1 MIQDTIRIIGVPM
14 DLGAGRRGVDMG
26 PSAIRAAGL
35 HQRIK
40 ELGYK
45 VEDAGNVFTTEP
57 EERKPKDP
65 KLKYADEVLAGCKD
79 LADRVDKAVK
89 DGVTPVVLGGDHS
102 IAIGTQAG
110 LARHSKR
117 RGLIWF
123 DAHADFN
130 TVDTS
135 PSGNIHGMPVSA
147 ILGLGHPR
155 LADFDQP
162 GPKLDAR
169 NVVLVGLRSVDKKEA
184 EILTDSRVTYYTM
197 RDVDEMGLSAVVD
210 EALQR
215 AGKGVDHVH
224 LSFDLDVV
232 DPRWAPGTGTTVQGG
247 LTYRESHL
255 AMEILSDSG
264 TLSSLEFVEVN
275 PLLDTNNATGD
286 FTVGLICSALGKSIV
301 QPERKGAPKARTS
314 ARRLDAIG

>member
-1 MIQDTIRIIGVPM
+1 MLSDTIRIIGVPM

-26 PSAIRAAGL
+26 PSAMRAANL
-35 HQRIK
+35 HARVK
-40 ELGYK
+40 DLGYK
-45 VEDAGNVFTTEP
+45 VQDAGNVFTIEP

-65 KLKYADEVLAGCKD
+65 KLKYVDEVLAACKE

-89 DGVTPVVLGGDHS
+89 DGATPLVLGGDHS
-102 IAIGTQAG
+102 IAIGTNAG
-110 LARHSKR
+110 LSRHTKR

-130 TVDTS
+130 TNESS

-147 ILGLGHPR
+147 ILGMGHPR

-162 GPKLDAR
+162 GPKLDPK
-169 NVVLVGLRSVDKKEA
+169 NVVYVGLRSVDRQEA

-197 RDVDEMGLSAVVD
+197 KDIDQMGMAKVME
-210 EALQR
+210 EALQKVS
-215 AGKGVDHVH
+215 KGVDQVH

-255 AMEILSDSG
+255 AMEMLSDSG
-264 TLSSLEFVEVN
+264 LLSSLEFVEVN
-275 PLLDTNNATGD
+275 PLLDQGNTTGD
-286 FTVGLICSALGKSIV
+286 FAVGLMCSALGKAIV
-301 QPERKGAPKARTS
+301 QPHGAQGAKARRPS
-314 ARRLDAIG
+314 SDK

>member
-1 MIQDTIRIIGVPM
+1 MISDTVRVIGVPM

-26 PSAIRAAGL
+26 PSAIRAANL
-35 HQRIK
+35 HARIK
-40 ELGYK
+40 DLGYK
-45 VEDAGNVFTTEP
+45 VQDAGNVFTPEP
-57 EERKPKDP
+57 EERKAKDP
-65 KLKYADEVLAGCKD
+65 KLKYADEVLGACKD

-89 DGVTPVVLGGDHS
+89 DGVTPIVLGGDHS
-102 IAIGTQAG
+102 IAIGTNAG
-110 LARHSKR
+110 LSRHTKR

-130 TVDTS
+130 THETS

-147 ILGLGHPR
+147 ILGMGHER
-155 LADFDQP
+155 LANFDQP
-162 GPKLDAR
+162 GAKLDPR
-169 NVVLVGLRSVDKKEA
+169 NVVYIGLRSVDKQEA

-197 RDVDEMGLSAVVD
+197 RDIDQMGMAAVMD
-210 EALQR
+210 EAIQKVS
-215 AGKGVDHVH
+215 KGVDRLH

-264 TLSSLEFVEVN
+264 MLSSLEFVEVN
-275 PLLDTNNATGD
+275 PLLDVGNQTGD
-286 FTVGLICSALGKSIV
+286 FAVGLICSALGKSIV
-301 QPERKGAPKARTS
+301 QPAPPK
-314 ARRLDAIG
+314 RRRGPF

>member
-1 MIQDTIRIIGVPM
+1 MLQDTIRIIGVPM

-26 PSAIRAAGL
+26 PSAMRAANL
-35 HQRIK
+35 HARVK

-45 VEDAGNVFTTEP
+45 VQDAGNVYTAEP
-57 EERKPKDP
+57 EERKPKDAR
-65 KLKYADEVLAGCKD
+65 LKYLDEVLSACKD

-89 DGVTPVVLGGDHS
+89 DGVSPLVLGGDHS

-110 LARHSKR
+110 LARSSKR
-117 RGLIWF
+117 RGLLWF

-130 TVDTS
+130 TVETS

-147 ILGLGHPR
+147 VLGLGDPR
-155 LADFDQP
+155 LADFDTP
-162 GPKLDAR
+162 GPKLDPR
-169 NVVLVGLRSVDKKEA
+169 NVVYIGLRSVDRAEA

-197 RDVDEMGLSAVVD
+197 RDVDQMGMAKVME
-210 EALQR
+210 EALQKVS
-215 AGKGVDHVH
+215 KGVDQVH

-255 AMEILSDSG
+255 AMEMLSDSG
-264 TLSSLEFVEVN
+264 LLSSLEFVEVN
-275 PLLDTNNATGD
+275 PLLDTGNQTGD
-286 FTVGLICSALGKSIV
+286 FAVGLICSALGKAIV
-301 QPERKGAPKARTS
+301 QPQRKLKAK
-314 ARRLDAIG
+314 A

>member
-1 MIQDTIRIIGVPM
+1 MTLQNTVRIIGVPM

-26 PSAIRAAGL
+26 PSAMRAANL
-35 HQRIK
+35 HSRIK

-45 VEDAGNVFTTEP
+45 VQDSGNVYTVEP
-57 EERKPKDP
+57 EERKPKDQ
-65 KLKYADEVLAGCKD
+65 KLKYIDEVLAACEE

-89 DGVTPVVLGGDHS
+89 DNVSPIVLGGDHS
-102 IAIGTQAG
+102 VAIGTQAG
-110 LARHSKR
+110 LARHSKK
-117 RGLIWF
+117 RGLLWF

-130 TVDTS
+130 TADTS
-135 PSGNIHGMPVSA
+135 PSGNIHGMPVSS
-147 ILGLGHPR
+147 ILGVGDPR

-162 GPKLDAR
+162 GPKLDAK
-169 NVVLVGLRSVDKKEA
+169 NVVYIGLRSVDKQEA

-197 RDVDEMGLSAVVD
+197 RDIDQMGMAAVMQ

-215 AGKGVDHVH
+215 VSQGEGSGH

-255 AMEILSDSG
+255 AMEMLADSG
-264 TLSSLEFVEVN
+264 LLTSLEFVEVN
-275 PLLDTNNATGD
+275 PLLDTGNQTGD
-286 FTVGLICSALGKSIV
+286 FAVGLICSALGKAIV
-301 QPERKGAPKARTS
+301 QGDNK
-314 ARRLDAIG
+314 RRIKNAVLS

>member
-1 MIQDTIRIIGVPM
+1 MLQNTVRVIGVPM

-26 PSAIRAAGL
+26 PSAIRAANL
-35 HQRIK
+35 HKRIAD
-40 ELGYK
+40 LGYK
-45 VEDAGNVFTTEP
+45 VQDGGNVFAAEP

-65 KLKYADEVLAGCKD
+65 KLKYVDEVLAACKE

-89 DGVTPVVLGGDHS
+89 DNVSPIVLGGDHS

-110 LARHSKR
+110 LARNSKR
-117 RGLIWF
+117 RGLLWF

-130 TVDTS
+130 TVESS

-147 ILGLGHPR
+147 ILGLGHER
-155 LADFDQP
+155 LANFDTP
-162 GPKLDAR
+162 GPKLDPK
-169 NVVLVGLRSVDKKEA
+169 NVVYVGLRSVDKQEA

-197 RDVDEMGLSAVVD
+197 RDIDQMGMANVME

-215 AGKGVDHVH
+215 VSKGVDQVH

-255 AMEILSDSG
+255 AMEMLSDSG
-264 TLSSLEFVEVN
+264 LLSSLEFVEVN
-275 PLLDTNNATGD
+275 PLLDTGNQTGD
-286 FTVGLICSALGKSIV
+286 FTVGLICSALGKAIV
-301 QPERKGAPKARTS
+301 QPGAAKPGSAKPKR
-314 ARRLDAIG
+314 GPF

>member
-1 MIQDTIRIIGVPM
+1 MLQNTVRIIGVPM

-26 PSAIRAAGL
+26 PSAMRAANL
-35 HQRIK
+35 HARIK
-40 ELGYK
+40 DLGYK
-45 VEDAGNVFTTEP
+45 VQDSGNVGTIEP

-65 KLKYADEVLAGCKD
+65 RLKYVDEVLASCKE
-79 LADRVDKAVK
+79 LADRVEKAVK
-89 DGVTPVVLGGDHS
+89 DDVTPLILGGDHS

-110 LARHSKR
+110 LARQSKR

-130 TVDTS
+130 TVESS

-147 ILGLGHPR
+147 ILGMGDPR
-155 LADFDQP
+155 LGDFDQP
-162 GPKLDAR
+162 GPKLDAK
-169 NVVLVGLRSVDKKEA
+169 NVVYVGLRSVDKAEA

-197 RDVDEMGLSAVVD
+197 RDIDEMGMHSVME

-215 AGKGVDHVH
+215 VSKGVDKVH

-247 LTYRESHL
+247 MTWRESHL
-255 AMEILSDSG
+255 AMEMLSDSG
-264 TLSSLEFVEVN
+264 LLSSLEFVEMN
-275 PLLDTNNATGD
+275 PLLDTGNMTGE
-286 FTVGLICSALGKSIV
+286 FAVGLMCSALGKAIV
-301 QPERKGAPKARTS
+301 QPGAAKPKSKGPF
-314 ARRLDAIG
+314 

>member
-1 MIQDTIRIIGVPM
+1 MLHSTVRVIGVPM

-26 PSAIRAAGL
+26 PSAIRAANL

-45 VEDAGNVFTTEP
+45 VQDAGNVFTVEP

-65 KLKYADEVLAGCKD
+65 KLKYVDEVLAACKD
-79 LADRVDKAVK
+79 LADRVERAVREEA
-89 DGVTPVVLGGDHS
+89 TPIILGGDHS

-110 LARHSKR
+110 LARSSRR
-117 RGLIWF
+117 RGLLWF

-130 TVDTS
+130 THETS

-147 ILGLGHPR
+147 ILGMGHER
-155 LADFDQP
+155 LANFDSP
-162 GPKLDAR
+162 GAKLDPR
-169 NVVLVGLRSVDKKEA
+169 NVVYIGLRSVDRQEA

-197 RDVDEMGLSAVVD
+197 RDIDQMGMAKVMD
-210 EALQR
+210 EALQKVS
-215 AGKGVDHVH
+215 KGVDQVH

-247 LTYRESHL
+247 LTWRESHL
-255 AMEILSDSG
+255 AMEMLSDSG
-264 TLSSLEFVEVN
+264 LLSSLEFVEVN
-275 PLLDTNNATGD
+275 PLLDTGNQTGD
-286 FTVGLICSALGKSIV
+286 FAVGLICSALGKAIV
-301 QPERKGAPKARTS
+301 QPANAKPGGKPKRA
-314 ARRLDAIG
+314 A

>member
-1 MIQDTIRIIGVPM
+1 MIHETVRIIGVPM

-35 HQRIK
+35 HARIK
-40 ELGYK
+40 DLGYK
-45 VEDAGNVFTTEP
+45 VQDVGNVFAPEP
-57 EERKPKDP
+57 EERKPKDA
-65 KLKYADEVLAGCKD
+65 KVKYLDEVLAACTD
-79 LADRVDKAVK
+79 LANRVDKAVR
-89 DGVTPVVLGGDHS
+89 DGVTPIVLGGDHS
-102 IAIGTQAG
+102 CAIGTNAG

-130 TVDTS
+130 THETS

-147 ILGLGHPR
+147 ILGMGHER
-155 LADFDQP
+155 LANFDQP
-162 GPKLDAR
+162 GAKLDAR
-169 NVVLVGLRSVDKKEA
+169 NVVYVGLRSVDRQEA

-197 RDVDEMGLSAVVD
+197 RDIDQMGMAAVMD
-210 EALQR
+210 EALQKVS
-215 AGKGVDHVH
+215 KGVDQVH

-264 TLSSLEFVEVN
+264 LLSSLEFVEVN
-275 PLLDTNNATGD
+275 PLLDTGNQTGD
-286 FTVGLICSALGKSIV
+286 FAVGLLASALGKSIV
-301 QPERKGAPKARTS
+301 QPGP
-314 ARRLDAIG
+314 ARRKKGPF

>member
-1 MIQDTIRIIGVPM
+1 MPLQNTVRIIGVPM

-26 PSAIRAAGL
+26 PSAMRAANL
-35 HQRIK
+35 HTRIK

-45 VEDAGNVFTTEP
+45 VQDAGNVYTAEP
-57 EERKPKDP
+57 EERKPKDA
-65 KLKYADEVLAGCKD
+65 KLKYVDEVLAACKD
-79 LADRVDKAVK
+79 LADRVDKAIRDNVS
-89 DGVTPVVLGGDHS
+89 PVILGGDHS

-117 RGLIWF
+117 RGLLWF

-147 ILGLGHPR
+147 VLGLGHPR

-162 GPKLDAR
+162 GPKLDSK
-169 NVVLVGLRSVDKKEA
+169 NVVYIGLRSVDKQEA
-184 EILTDSRVTYYTM
+184 DILTDSRVTYYTM
-197 RDVDEMGLSAVVD
+197 RDIDQMGMASVME

-215 AGKGVDHVH
+215 VSKGVDQVH

-255 AMEILSDSG
+255 AMEMLADSG
-264 TLSSLEFVEVN
+264 LLTSLEFVEVN
-275 PLLDTNNATGD
+275 PLLDNGNQTGD
-286 FTVGLICSALGKSIV
+286 FAVGLICSALGKAIV
-301 QPERKGAPKARTS
+301 QGDNK
-314 ARRLDAIG
+314 RRLKNAVLS